1 MKLLPFSLS
10 LLFLSAALTA
20 CSPSSSSSNAEAEEH
35 EEEEVDA
42 NDIQLTDEQVR
53 AVGITFG
60 HVTER
65 NLSDVLRVNGVTAL
79 NPQDRADVS
88 PLVGGSLRSI
98 AVIEGSKVA
107 KGQVV
112 AWIENTE
119 IVALQREYLQSQTAL
134 AQAQRELQRQRQL
147 HESGAGVEKNL
158 QQAESA
164 YDIARA
170 DVTGLSYQLR
180 QLGISEKS
188 VKQGNLT
195 TRIAVRTPISG
206 YVDKIYK
213 STGSYANAEQPVLT
227 VVDDSK
233 MHVDINLYEKDM
245 AGLAKGQKVDFV
257 LTNNPSVH
265 LSGEIYEF
273 ASSFTDNT
281 KTILAHVR
289 ITDRGTATKLI
300 PGMYV
305 TGTVQRTAVP
315 SKATRGGGPQAADK
329 PVASPAVPSKAIAS
343 SEGKNF
349 IFVLEKTE
357 EKTADKDGKKSG
369 QKVYHFRRVEVV
381 TGAEELGY
389 TAITPVTALPA
400 SATIVTAGA
409 FYLSS
414 MLGEEA
420 DHGH

>member
-1 MKLLPFSLS
+1 MKILPFSLA
-10 LLFLSAALTA
+10 FLVFSAALTA
-20 CSPSSSSSNAEAEEH
+20 CSPSSSSSHAEAEEH
-35 EEEEVDA
+35 EEEVDA
-42 NDIQLTDEQVR
+42 DDIQLTDEQVK

-60 HVTER
+60 HVTEK

-107 KGQVV
+107 AGQTV

-119 IVALQREYLQSQTAL
+119 IVALQREYLQSQTNL
-134 AQAQRELQRQRQL
+134 AEAQRELQRQRQL
-147 HESGAGVEKNL
+147 HESGAGIEKNL

-170 DVTGLSYQLR
+170 AVTGLSYQLR
-180 QLGISEKS
+180 QLGISEAS
-188 VKQGNLT
+188 VRQGKFT
-195 TRIAVRTPISG
+195 TRIPVRSPISG
-206 YVDKIYK
+206 YVDKVYK

-227 VVDDSK
+227 IVDDSK
-233 MHVDINLYEKDM
+233 MHIDINLYEKDIV
-245 AGLAKGQKVDFV
+245 GLARGQKVDFV

-265 LSGEIYEF
+265 LAGEIYEF

-289 ITDRGTATKLI
+289 ITDRGTACTRLI

-305 TGTVQRTAVP
+305 TGTVQRTA
-315 SKATRGGGPQAADK
+315 SKGKST
-329 PVASPAVPSKAIAS
+329 ASARPAVPSNAIAS
-343 SEGKNF
+343 SEGKDY
-349 IFVLEKTE
+349 IFVLEKTDE
-357 EKTADKDGKKSG
+357 SKEKKIH
-369 QKVYHFRRVEVV
+369 HFRRVEVV
-381 TGAEELGY
+381 TGAEELGF

>member
-1 MKLLPFSLS
+1 MNKFTSYRPILALA
-10 LLFLSAALTA
+10 AALFALTTFTA
-20 CSPSSSSSNAEAEEH
+20 CSSNSSPAASEGEVH
-35 EEEEVDA
+35 EEEVHAD
-42 NDIQLTDEQVR
+42 DIVLTDAQVK

-60 HVTER
+60 HVVQK
-65 NLSDVLRVNGVTAL
+65 NLSDIVRVNGVTAL

-98 AVIEGSKVA
+98 AVIEGSKVY
-107 KGQVV
+107 KGQIV

-119 IVALQREYLQSQTAL
+119 IVALQREFLQSQTAL
-134 AQAQRELQRQRQL
+134 AQARRELQRQRQL

-164 YDIARA
+164 YEIAHA
-170 DVTGLSYQLR
+170 NVTGLSYQLH
-180 QLGISEKS
+180 QLGISLSS
-188 VKQGNLT
+188 VQRGNLT
-195 TRIAVRTPISG
+195 TRIPVRTPIG
-206 YVDKIYK
+206 GFVDKIYK
-213 STGSYANAEQPVLT
+213 STGSYANAEQPVIS

-233 MHVDINLYEKDM
+233 IHIDINLYEKDM
-245 AGLAKGQKVDFV
+245 ASLKTGQRVDFA
-257 LTNNPSVH
+257 LTNSPDVH
-265 LSGEIYEF
+265 LAGEIYEF

-289 ITDRGTATKLI
+289 ITDRGNATKLI

-305 TGTVQRTAVP
+305 TATVQKGRHAVTAV
-315 SKATRGGGPQAADK
+315 S
-329 PVASPAVPSKAIAS
+329 SKAIAS
-343 SEGKNF
+343 SEGKSY

-357 EKTADKDGKKSG
+357 AEGGHKAEGKDKNEDKSG
-369 QKVYHFRRVEVV
+369 QNTYHFARVEVV

-389 TAITPVTALPA
+389 TQITPVTALPA
-400 SATIVTAGA
+400 NATIVTAGA

>member
-1 MKLLPFSLS
+1 MKYTTYLS
-10 LLFLSAALTA
+10 LPSLLLIFASFLTA
-20 CSPSSSSSNAEAEEH
+20 CSSNSTPAASEGEEH
-35 EEEEVDA
+35 EEEVHAD
-42 NDIQLTDEQVR
+42 DIHLTDAQVQ

-60 HVTER
+60 HVEQK
-65 NLSDVLRVNGVTAL
+65 NLSDIVRVNGVTAL

-119 IVALQREYLQSQTAL
+119 IVALQREYLQSQTTL

-147 HESGAGVEKNL
+147 NESGAGVEKNL

-164 YDIARA
+164 YEIARA
-170 DVTGLSYQLR
+170 AVTGLSHQLR
-180 QLGISEKS
+180 QLGISPAS
-188 VKQGNLT
+188 VQRGNLT
-195 TRIAVRTPISG
+195 TRIPVRTPISG
-206 YVDKIYK
+206 FVDKIYK
-213 STGSYANAEQPVLT
+213 STGSYANAEQPVLS

-233 MHVDINLYEKDM
+233 MHIDINLYEKDL
-245 AGLAKGQKVDFV
+245 AGLTKGQRVDFA
-257 LTNNPSVH
+257 LTNRPDVH
-265 LSGEIYEF
+265 LAGDIYEF
-273 ASSFTDNT
+273 ASSFTDKT

-289 ITDRGTATKLI
+289 ITDRGNAAKLI

-305 TGTVQRTAVP
+305 TATVQKGRHAVTAVP
-315 SKATRGGGPQAADK
+315 SKA
-329 PVASPAVPSKAIAS
+329 VAS
-343 SEGKNF
+343 SEGKNYV
-349 IFVLEKTE
+349 FVLEKTE
-357 EKTADKDGKKSG
+357 EKDGKKT
-369 QKVYHFRRVEVV
+369 YHFARVEVV

-389 TAITPVTALPA
+389 TQITPVGQLPEG
-400 SATIVTAGA
+400 ATIVTAGA